1 MITCV
6 LFDMDGL
13 LFNTELIYFECYQKA
28 AAEMGLKFPFELFAQ
43 CVGIPRE
50 EANKFMLQYFGPGTD
65 TTHMERRTYQLVEN
79 YLQRGGDI
87 PLMPG
92 AREAVELFYQRRLK
106 VGLCSSNI
114 RKWAEF
120 YLDKTDM
127 RRYFTIITTCEDVG
141 RLKPDPEIYLKSA
154 ARLQTDPAQC
164 LVFEDS
170 VAGATA
176 GIRAGMRTCMVPHI
190 KAPDSFVKEH
200 AFKIY
205 PSLEPVP
212 ADADELLGT

>member
-28 AAEMGLKFPFELFAQ
+28 AAEMGLTFSFELFAQ

-65 TTHMERRTYQLVEN
+65 TTHLERRTYQLVEH
-79 YLQRGGDI
+79 YLQTGGDV

-92 AREAVELFYQRRLK
+92 AQEAVELFYRRRLK

-120 YLDKTDM
+120 YLDKTDL
-127 RRYFTIITTCEDVG
+127 RRYFATLTTCEDVT

-154 ARLQTDPAQC
+154 SLLQVDPAQC
-164 LVFEDS
+164 LAFEDS

-176 GIRAGMRTCMVPHI
+176 AIRAGMRTCMVPQI
-190 KAPDSFVKEH
+190 KQPDSFIREH

-205 PSLEPVP
+205 PSLLQVP
-212 ADADELLGT
+212 ADVEELLS